1 MGKKRTAWKKDN
13 ANFLLSFK
21 TTCLFW
27 IPRLFRTSVLSVCAY
42 GGNGDTGAVREW
54 ASVGLSVYRGATFGL
69 TVGIFAQVRF
79 KRVPQAKNGALL
91 QPFTLWSPKHAH
103 AAVLDRADNALLRAR
118 PSQQLLYL
126 FRHTRLHRAD
136 EWVKIG
142 GRHILIPIIS
152 VWFGGVIGIIGLGR
166 PSGLRMFPFSPRLL
180 CWSALISLMSSKPEC
195 NAAGCFQFVLHLH
208 FHGCFGSDEVY
219 KTSLD
224 FDGGGDVYL

>member
-1 MGKKRTAWKKDN
+1 MPFLNTTPISNIRALRVRLWGKRRHWGSKGVSFSGFKC
-13 ANFLLSFK
+13 LSWSSFGS
-21 TTCLFW
+21 TL
-27 IPRLFRTSVLSVCAY
+27 
-42 GGNGDTGAVREW
+42 
-54 ASVGLSVYRGATFGL
+54 GL
-69 TVGIFAQVRF
+69 FAQVRF

-166 PSGLRMFPFSPRLL
+166 PSGLCMFPFSPRLL
-180 CWSALISLMSSKPEC
+180 C
-195 NAAGCFQFVLHLH
+195 
-208 FHGCFGSDEVY
+208 
-219 KTSLD
+219 
-224 FDGGGDVYL
+224 